1 MIPGA
6 KCRRSGQE
14 TQVKNQTA
22 IQEEIEK
29 LGRTY
34 GEEVLS
40 GRTRVVS
47 LPGRKCEPRI
57 LNTFLGFELQVAQKR
72 ITCPDMSTARYL
84 KIFAEIG
91 MPSVRAPYDP
101 SLTSG
106 VLPQLEQSLR
116 KIKDLLLEE
125 NLNRKQHQSKLRNIY
140 RNIRKNLK
148 MVEEE
153 VGDRPPEACP

>member
-1 MIPGA
+1 VEN
-6 KCRRSGQE
+6 R
-14 TQVKNQTA
+14 TA
-22 IQEEIEK
+22 IQEEIAK

-40 GRTRVVS
+40 ERTRVVS

-84 KIFAEIG
+84 RIFAEVG

-101 SLTSG
+101 TLTTC
-106 VLPQLEQSLR
+106 VLPQLEQALR

-125 NLNRKQHQSKLRNIY
+125 NLDRKQHQSKLRNIY
-140 RNIRKNLK
+140 RKIRDQLK
-148 MVEEE
+148 LAEKAAH
-153 VGDRPPEACP
+153 GPDYS

>member
-1 MIPGA
+1 MRNAIV
-6 KCRRSGQE
+6 SGQE
-14 TQVKNQTA
+14 AQVKTQTA

-29 LGRTY
+29 LGRIY

-47 LPGRKCEPRI
+47 LFGRKCEPRI

-84 KIFAEIG
+84 RIFAEVG
-91 MPSVRAPYDP
+91 VPSVRVPYDP
-101 SLTSG
+101 TFTSC
-106 VLPQLEQSLR
+106 VLPQLEQALKR
-116 KIKDLLLEE
+116 IKDLLLKE

-140 RNIRKNLK
+140 RKIRENLK
-148 MVEEE
+148 WAEKEAS
-153 VGDRPPEACP
+153 VGD

>member
-1 MIPGA
+1 M
-6 KCRRSGQE
+6 
-14 TQVKNQTA
+14 KNQTA
-22 IQEEIEK
+22 IQQEIEK

-34 GEEVLS
+34 KEEVLS
-40 GRTRVVS
+40 GRTRVIS

-84 KIFAEIG
+84 RVFAEVG

-101 SLTSG
+101 TLTTC
-106 VLPQLEQSLR
+106 VLPQLEQALK

-125 NLNRKQHQSKLRNIY
+125 NLDRKQHQSKLRNIY
-140 RNIRKNLK
+140 RKIRDHLKLAEKENL
-148 MVEEE
+148 EQ
-153 VGDRPPEACP
+153 A

>member
-1 MIPGA
+1 MPNE
-6 KCRRSGQE
+6 KHHRSGPA
-14 TQVKNQTA
+14 TPVKHQTA
-22 IQEEIEK
+22 IQEEIER

-40 GRTRVVS
+40 GPTRVVS

-84 KIFAEIG
+84 KIFAEVG
-91 MPSVRAPYDP
+91 MPSIKAPYDP
-101 SLTSG
+101 SLTTG
-106 VLPQLEQSLR
+106 VLPQLEQSLN

-140 RNIRKNLK
+140 RQIRENLK
-148 MVEEE
+148 WAEKK
-153 VGDRPPEACP
+153 D

>member
-1 MIPGA
+1 MTP
-6 KCRRSGQE
+6 
-14 TQVKNQTA
+14 VKHQSA

-40 GRTRVVS
+40 GPTRVVS

-57 LNTFLGFELQVAQKR
+57 LHTFLGFELQVAQKR
-72 ITCPDMSTARYL
+72 MTCPDMSTARYL
-84 KIFAEIG
+84 RLFAEIG

-101 SLTSG
+101 SLTTG
-106 VLPQLEQSLR
+106 VLPQLEQSLK

-140 RNIRKNLK
+140 RKIRENLK
-148 MVEEE
+148 MAEKE
-153 VGDRPPEACP
+153 VGIGD

>member
-1 MIPGA
+1 MRNAIV
-6 KCRRSGQE
+6 SGQE
-14 TQVKNQTA
+14 AQVKTQTA

-40 GRTRVVS
+40 GRSRVVS

-84 KIFAEIG
+84 RIFAEVG
-91 MPSVRAPYDP
+91 VPSVRVPYDP
-101 SLTSG
+101 TFTSC
-106 VLPQLEQSLR
+106 VLPQLEQALKR
-116 KIKDLLLEE
+116 IKDLLLKE

-140 RNIRKNLK
+140 RKIRENLK
-148 MVEEE
+148 WAEKEAS
-153 VGDRPPEACP
+153 VGD

>member
-1 MIPGA
+1 M
-6 KCRRSGQE
+6 
-14 TQVKNQTA
+14 KNQTA
-22 IQEEIEK
+22 IQQEIEK

-84 KIFAEIG
+84 RVFAEVG

-101 SLTSG
+101 TLTTC
-106 VLPQLEQSLR
+106 VLPQLEQALK
-116 KIKDLLLEE
+116 KIKGLLLEE
-125 NLNRKQHQSKLRNIY
+125 DLDRKQHQSKLRNIY
-140 RNIRKNLK
+140 RKIRDHLK
-148 MVEEE
+148 LAEKEI
-153 VGDRPPEACP
+153 GGI

>member
-1 MIPGA
+1 MMPNE
-6 KCRRSGQE
+6 KHHRSGQV
-14 TQVKNQTA
+14 TPVKHQSA

-40 GRTRVVS
+40 GPTRVVS

-72 ITCPDMSTARYL
+72 MTCPDMSTARYL
-84 KIFAEIG
+84 RLFAEIG

-101 SLTSG
+101 SLTTG
-106 VLPQLEQSLR
+106 VLPQLEQSL
-116 KIKDLLLEE
+116 KNIKDLLLEE
-125 NLNRKQHQSKLRNIY
+125 NLDRKQHQSKLRNIY
-140 RNIRKNLK
+140 RKIRENLK
-148 MVEEE
+148 MAEKEI
-153 VGDRPPEACP
+153 GRI

>member
-1 MIPGA
+1 MMPDE
-6 KCRRSGQE
+6 KRHRSGQE

-22 IQEEIEK
+22 IQVEIEK

-34 GEEVLS
+34 GKEVLS

-47 LPGRKCEPRI
+47 LPGRKCEPRL

-84 KIFAEIG
+84 RIFAEVG
-91 MPSVRAPYDP
+91 MPSVRTPYDP
-101 SLTSG
+101 TLTTC
-106 VLPQLEQSLR
+106 VLPQLEQSLKR
-116 KIKDLLLEE
+116 IKDLLFEE

-140 RNIRKNLK
+140 GQIRDILK
-148 MVEEE
+148 MAEK
-153 VGDRPPEACP
+153 EAG

>member
-1 MIPGA
+1 M
-6 KCRRSGQE
+6 KH
-14 TQVKNQTA
+14 QTA

-29 LGRTY
+29 LGKAY

-40 GRTRVVS
+40 GPTRVIS

-57 LNTFLGFELQVAQKR
+57 LNTFLGLELQVAQKR

-84 KIFAEIG
+84 RIFAEVG
-91 MPSVRAPYDP
+91 MPSVRAPYNP
-101 SLTSG
+101 SLTTG
-106 VLPQLEQSLR
+106 VLPQLERSLK

-140 RNIRKNLK
+140 RQIRENLK
-148 MVEEE
+148 WAEKE
-153 VGDRPPEACP
+153 V

>member
-1 MIPGA
+1 MMPDEMHP
-6 KCRRSGQE
+6 RSGQV
-14 TQVKNQTA
+14 TPMKHQTA
-22 IQEEIEK
+22 IQEEIDK

-34 GEEVLS
+34 EEEVLP
-40 GRTRVVS
+40 GPTRVVS

-72 ITCPDMSTARYL
+72 MTCPDMSTARYL

-101 SLTSG
+101 TLTTG

-116 KIKDLLLEE
+116 KIKDFLLEE
-125 NLNRKQHQSKLRNIY
+125 NLDRKQHQSKLRTIY
-140 RNIRKNLK
+140 RNIRENLK
-148 MVEEE
+148 MAEKEI
-153 VGDRPPEACP
+153 GRI

>member
-1 MIPGA
+1 VEN
-6 KCRRSGQE
+6 R
-14 TQVKNQTA
+14 TA
-22 IQEEIEK
+22 IQEEIAK

-40 GRTRVVS
+40 ERTRVVS

-84 KIFAEIG
+84 RIFAEVG

-101 SLTSG
+101 TLTTC
-106 VLPQLEQSLR
+106 VLPQLEQALR

-125 NLNRKQHQSKLRNIY
+125 DLDRKQHQSKLRNIY
-140 RNIRKNLK
+140 RKIRDQLK
-148 MVEEE
+148 LAEKAAH
-153 VGDRPPEACP
+153 GPDYS

>member
-1 MIPGA
+1 M
-6 KCRRSGQE
+6 
-14 TQVKNQTA
+14 KNRTA
-22 IQEEIEK
+22 IQEEIAK

-40 GRTRVVS
+40 ERTRVVS

-84 KIFAEIG
+84 RIFTEVG

-101 SLTSG
+101 TLTTC
-106 VLPQLEQSLR
+106 VLPQLEQALR

-125 NLNRKQHQSKLRNIY
+125 NLDRKQHQSKLRNIY
-140 RNIRKNLK
+140 RKIRDQLK
-148 MVEEE
+148 LAEKAAH
-153 VGDRPPEACP
+153 GPDYS

>member
-1 MIPGA
+1 M
-6 KCRRSGQE
+6 
-14 TQVKNQTA
+14 KNQTA
-22 IQEEIEK
+22 IQQEIEK

-34 GEEVLS
+34 GEEVLP

-84 KIFAEIG
+84 RVFAEVG

-101 SLTSG
+101 TLTTC
-106 VLPQLEQSLR
+106 VLPQLEQALK

-125 NLNRKQHQSKLRNIY
+125 HLDRKQHQSKLRNIY
-140 RNIRKNLK
+140 RKIRDHLK
-148 MVEEE
+148 LAEKEI
-153 VGDRPPEACP
+153 GGI

>member
-1 MIPGA
+1 M
-6 KCRRSGQE
+6 
-14 TQVKNQTA
+14 KNRTA
-22 IQEEIEK
+22 IQEEIAK

-40 GRTRVVS
+40 ERTRVVS

-84 KIFAEIG
+84 RIFAEVG

-101 SLTSG
+101 TLTTC
-106 VLPQLEQSLR
+106 VLPQLEQALR

-125 NLNRKQHQSKLRNIY
+125 NLDRKQHQSQLRNIY
-140 RNIRKNLK
+140 RKLRDQLK
-148 MVEEE
+148 LAEKSAV
-153 VGDRPPEACP
+153 

>member
-1 MIPGA
+1 MRNA
-6 KCRRSGQE
+6 HRSGQE

-91 MPSVRAPYDP
+91 MPSIKAPYDP
-101 SLTSG
+101 TLTTCI
-106 VLPQLEQSLR
+106 LPQLEQSL
-116 KIKDLLLEE
+116 KTIKDLLLEE

-140 RNIRKNLK
+140 RNIRKNLEMGRK
-148 MVEEE
+148 
-153 VGDRPPEACP
+153 GSK

>member
-1 MIPGA
+1 M
-6 KCRRSGQE
+6 
-14 TQVKNQTA
+14 KNRTA
-22 IQEEIEK
+22 IQEEIAK

-34 GEEVLS
+34 GEEVLPE
-40 GRTRVVS
+40 RTRVVS

-84 KIFAEIG
+84 RIFAEVG

-101 SLTSG
+101 TLTTC
-106 VLPQLEQSLR
+106 VLPQLEQALR

-125 NLNRKQHQSKLRNIY
+125 NLDRKQHQSKLRNIY
-140 RNIRKNLK
+140 RKIRDQLK
-148 MVEEE
+148 LAEKAAH
-153 VGDRPPEACP
+153 GPDYS

>member
-1 MIPGA
+1 MPNE
-6 KCRRSGQE
+6 KHHRSGQV
-14 TQVKNQTA
+14 TPVKHQSA

-40 GRTRVVS
+40 GPTRVVS

-72 ITCPDMSTARYL
+72 MTCPDMSTARYL
-84 KIFAEIG
+84 RLFAEIG

-101 SLTSG
+101 SLTTG
-106 VLPQLEQSLR
+106 VLPQLEQSL
-116 KIKDLLLEE
+116 KNIKDLLLEE
-125 NLNRKQHQSKLRNIY
+125 NLDRKQHQSKLRNIY
-140 RNIRKNLK
+140 RKIRENLK
-148 MVEEE
+148 MAEKE
-153 VGDRPPEACP
+153 VGIGD

>member
-1 MIPGA
+1 MMPNE
-6 KCRRSGQE
+6 KHHCSGQA
-14 TQVKNQTA
+14 TPVKHQTA

-84 KIFAEIG
+84 RIFAEIG

-101 SLTSG
+101 SLTTG
-106 VLPQLEQSLR
+106 VLPQLEQSLK

-140 RNIRKNLK
+140 RQIRENLK
-148 MVEEE
+148 WAEKKAGL
-153 VGDRPPEACP
+153 GD